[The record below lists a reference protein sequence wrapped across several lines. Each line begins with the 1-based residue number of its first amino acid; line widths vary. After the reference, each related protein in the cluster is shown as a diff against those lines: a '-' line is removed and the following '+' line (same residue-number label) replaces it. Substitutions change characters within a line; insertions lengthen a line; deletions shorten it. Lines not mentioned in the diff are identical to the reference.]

1 MSNMQNKEKE
11 IMTPENYIISE
22 ETEWHKSP
30 MIMAPDFPRNITYE
44 LMESYANYRVMLI
57 ENQKKEYIKQ
67 ISGH

>member
-11 IMTPENYIISE
+11 MSPEDFIISE
-22 ETEWHKSP
+22 ETDWHKSP
-30 MIMAPDFPRNITYE
+30 MIVAPDFPRTITYE
-44 LMESYANYRVMLI
+44 LMESYEAYKVMLI